1 MSDLPKEDLEFLDS
15 DFHDSWELVK
25 EGDKSGLII
34 RNYNLPP
41 GYSPEVVDLML
52 LIPAEYPISGL
63 DMFYFFPEVSR
74 AEGFPIGALSSETH
88 FGVAWQRWSRH
99 YDWRPG
105 EDNIATHITTI
116 RNVLRNELTG
126 GA

>member
-1 MSDLPKEDLEFLDS
+1 MFDLPEEDLEFLNA
-15 DFHDSWELVK
+15 DFQGRWEWVK

-41 GYSPEVVDLML
+41 GYSPEVVALML
-52 LIPAEYPISGL
+52 LIPAEYPTSGL
-63 DMFYFFPEVSR
+63 DMFYFSPEVSR
-74 AEGFPIGALSSETH
+74 ADGLPIGALSSETH

-99 YDWRPG
+99 YAWRPG
-105 EDNIATHITTI
+105 EDSIATHITTM
-116 RNVLRNELTG
+116 RNVLKDELGG